1 MSIVWIATQL
11 YATQN
16 TAVQTMPYRRMYQTR
31 STQAGTWTPSS
42 ASTALSGQLAACS
55 TLSGGGSVRVPA
67 PPTGAT
73 SRVFSLAS
81 NRTLKP
87 DTAELRRL
95 GPKIPRLVRNVLPRA
110 RLLNR
115 PLNCTPIVS
124 GCASAARARSFA
136 SHFRR

>member
-110 RLLNR
+110 RQS
-115 PLNCTPIVS
+115 TTAGMS
-124 GCASAARARSFA
+124 G
-136 SHFRR
+136 

>member
-1 MSIVWIATQL
+1 M
-11 YATQN
+11 
-16 TAVQTMPYRRMYQTR
+16 
-31 STQAGTWTPSS
+31 
-42 ASTALSGQLAACS
+42 SGQLAACS
-55 TLSGGGSVRVPA
+55 TLSGGGSVRSGV
-67 PPTGAT
+67 PTGAPP
-73 SRVFSLAS
+73 RVFSLAS